1 MLSSTVISCNQSDRI
16 RTAQESRIFDV
27 MDDTCK
33 HGMVL
38 RRKTCKHDKQMIAAA
53 NMYDGNLMEV
63 PTHDL
68 LPSCEY
74 GWSWSGAAP
83 LVESERTTVLPHRV
97 KKYSLETHR
106 AH

>member
-27 MDDTCK
+27 MDD
-33 HGMVL
+33 
-38 RRKTCKHDKQMIAAA
+38 TCKHDKQMIAAA